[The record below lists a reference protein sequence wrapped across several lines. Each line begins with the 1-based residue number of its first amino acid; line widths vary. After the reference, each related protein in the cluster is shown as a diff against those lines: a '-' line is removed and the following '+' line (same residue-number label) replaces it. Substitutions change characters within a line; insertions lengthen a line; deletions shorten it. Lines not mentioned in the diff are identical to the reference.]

1 MTPPQVAPP
10 CGTVLFMRKPL
21 AVFVPAIALLF
32 MAGCSSAPEKAPE
45 TQKPAAEKA
54 AEPAK
59 EDASKIFKVRFE
71 TSKGPFV
78 MEVHR
83 DWAPIGAARF
93 EELIKAKYYDGAR
106 FFRVVPNFVIQFG
119 LAASPA
125 MTKKWDKPIKDDPV
139 SRTNRTGSV
148 AFATMGPNTRTAQ
161 LFINL
166 ATNQSLDSQGFAPF
180 AQVTEGMDAVQ
191 KLYSGYGEQPDQ
203 EAITKRGNAY
213 LTAKFPKLDY
223 IKTATIV
230 P

>member
-1 MTPPQVAPP
+1 
-10 CGTVLFMRKPL
+10 MRKPF
-21 AVFVPAIALLF
+21 AVFVPAIALFF
-32 MAGCSSAPEKAPE
+32 MAGCSSTPEKAPE
-45 TQKPAAEKA
+45 AQKPAAEKA
-54 AEPAK
+54 AEPVK
-59 EDASKIFKVRFE
+59 EDASKVFKVRFE

-93 EELIKAKYYDGAR
+93 EELVKDKYYDGAR

-125 MTKKWDKPIKDDPV
+125 KTKKWDKPIKDDPV

-166 ATNQSLDSQGFAPF
+166 ATNQSLDSDGFAPF
-180 AQVTEGMDAVQ
+180 AQVTEGMDVVQ

-203 EAITKRGNAY
+203 DAITKRGNTY
-213 LTAKFPKLDY
+213 LTAQFPKLDY

-230 P
+230 Q

>member
-1 MTPPQVAPP
+1 
-10 CGTVLFMRKPL
+10 MRKHV
-21 AVFVPAIALLF
+21 AVLVPAIALLF
-32 MAGCSSAPEKAPE
+32 MAGCSSTTEKAPQ

-59 EDASKIFKVRFE
+59 EDASKVFKVRFE
-71 TSKGPFV
+71 TSRGPFV

-93 EELIKAKYYDGAR
+93 EELVKAKYYDGAR
-106 FFRVVPNFVIQFG
+106 FFRIVPNFVVQFG

-166 ATNQSLDSQGFAPF
+166 ATNQSLDTQGFAPF
-180 AQVTEGMDAVQ
+180 AQVTEGMDVVQ
-191 KLYSGYGEQPDQ
+191 KLYAGYGELPDQ
-203 EAITKRGNAY
+203 DAITNRGNAY
-213 LTAKFPKLDY
+213 LAGKFPKLDY
-223 IKTATIV
+223 IKTATV
-230 P
+230 VQ

>member
-1 MTPPQVAPP
+1 
-10 CGTVLFMRKPL
+10 MRKHF

-32 MAGCSSAPEKAPE
+32 MAGCSKAPEKAPE
-45 TQKPAAEKA
+45 EQKPAAEKA

-59 EDASKIFKVRFE
+59 EDASKVFKVRFE

-78 MEVHR
+78 MEAHR
-83 DWAPIGAARF
+83 DWAPVGAARF
-93 EELIKAKYYDGAR
+93 EDLIKAKYYDGAR
-106 FFRVVPNFVIQFG
+106 FFRVVPNFVVQFG

-125 MTKKWDKPIKDDPV
+125 VTKKWDKPIKDDPV

-166 ATNQSLDSQGFAPF
+166 ATNQSLDSQGFSPF
-180 AQVTEGMDAVQ
+180 AQVTEGMDVVQ

-203 EAITKRGNAY
+203 DAIRKRGNGY
-213 LTAKFPKLDY
+213 LTASFPKLDY

-230 P
+230 Q